1 MDSISRLKKQLPMIE
16 EVRRK
21 INLLNVST
29 SLQKT
34 IRTILE
40 DLKKEGIKYRITE
53 EAVQVKILK
62 NYEDIDWQTV
72 NETVNQPVLAE
83 AINLDKSFDTFKD
96 CAYSS
101 IELTR
106 R

>member
-1 MDSISRLKKQLPMIE
+1 
-16 EVRRK
+16 
-21 INLLNVST
+21 
-29 SLQKT
+29 
-34 IRTILE
+34 
-40 DLKKEGIKYRITE
+40 
-53 EAVQVKILK
+53 VQVKILK

-83 AINLDKSFDTFKD
+83 AMNLDKSFDTFKD

-106 R
+106 REKALQKKEVMLSFFSPLNSKDSCNMMDSYHKSNLLTSEIEEWIRHS